1 MLRIFMITVSL
12 CILLYNA
19 QCIFIHI
26 ISQQPHKADGI
37 ASLCDLLLCITNGH
51 KFSELDNT
59 NSLSYSSKGKTS
71 KRSLTRIKSRCHQG
85 CFFLAARE
93 KNLFPCS
100 VGLWAEFSCLQ
111 LWDQGP
117 HFLAGCQ
124 CRAIPASSGCP
135 NPWLMASSLHQSQ
148 PH

>member
-1 MLRIFMITVSL
+1 MLRTFMITVSL
-12 CILLYNA
+12 RKLAL
-19 QCIFIHI
+19 QCTAHI

-37 ASLCDLLLCITNGH
+37 ASLCYFLLCITNGH

-59 NSLSYSSKGKTS
+59 NLLSYSSKGKTS
-71 KRSLTRIKSRCHQG
+71 KKSLAGIKSRCRQG
-85 CFFLAARE
+85 CFFLVALE
-93 KNLFPCS
+93 ENLFPFS
-100 VGLWAEFSCLQ
+100 VMLWGEFSCLP

-124 CRAIPASSGCP
+124 LKPIPASRSCL
-135 NPWLMASSLHQSQ
+135 NPWLMASFFHQSQ

>member
-1 MLRIFMITVSL
+1 MLRTFMITVSL
-12 CILLYNA
+12 RILLYNA

-37 ASLCDLLLCITNGH
+37 TLVCDFLLCIKNGR
-51 KFSELDNT
+51 KFRGLDNT

-71 KRSLTRIKSRCHQG
+71 KKSLTGLTSR
-85 CFFLAARE
+85 CFFLAAPE
-93 KNLFPCS
+93 ENLFPYS
-100 VGLWAEFSCLQ
+100 VRLWAEFSCLQ

-124 CRAIPASSGCP
+124 LRAIPASSGCP